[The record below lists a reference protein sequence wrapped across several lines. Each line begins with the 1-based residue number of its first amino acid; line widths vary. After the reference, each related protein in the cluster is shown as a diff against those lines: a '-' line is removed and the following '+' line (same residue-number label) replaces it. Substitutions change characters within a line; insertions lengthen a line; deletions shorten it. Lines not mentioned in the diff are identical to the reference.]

1 MLGFRNKKLQKR
13 FEQEALVHIDTCYR
27 FARSLCKDE
36 ADADDLVQE
45 TYLKALRA
53 FDSYQEGT
61 NCKAWLLRIMRNTF
75 INNVRAGQRGVRLDD
90 IPSYG
95 LLQAFENMGKSHK
108 NEEPEASVIRQATK
122 EDIEEA
128 LEKLPSEF
136 RSVIVLADVEGFSYK
151 EIADI
156 MGTPIGTVMS
166 RLFRARRMLR
176 DRLMAL
182 YGKDVIEA
190 EVPRVIRLQS
200 HGGEDDDM

>member
-13 FEQEALVHIDTCYR
+13 FEQEALVHIDACYR

-95 LLQAFENMGKSHK
+95 LLQAFENMGKSHR

-136 RSVIVLADVEGFSYK
+136 RSVIVLSDVEGFSYK

>member
-1 MLGFRNKKLQKR
+1 
-13 FEQEALVHIDTCYR
+13 
-27 FARSLCKDE
+27 
-36 ADADDLVQE
+36 
-45 TYLKALRA
+45 
-53 FDSYQEGT
+53 
-61 NCKAWLLRIMRNTF
+61 MRNTF

-136 RSVIVLADVEGFSYK
+136 RSVIVLSDVEGFSYK

-200 HGGEDDDM
+200 HGGEEDDM

>member
-13 FEQEALVHIDTCYR
+13 FEQEALVHIDACYR

-95 LLQAFENMGKSHK
+95 LLQAFENMGKSHRS
-108 NEEPEASVIRQATK
+108 EEPEASVIRQATK

-190 EVPRVIRLQS
+190 GVPRVIRLQS

>member
-1 MLGFRNKKLQKR
+1 MLGFKNKKLQKR
-13 FEQEALVHIDTCYR
+13 FEQEALVHIDACYR

-95 LLQAFENMGKSHK
+95 LLQAFENMGKSHR

-136 RSVIVLADVEGFSYK
+136 RSVIVLSDVEGFSYK

>member
-13 FEQEALVHIDTCYR
+13 FEQEALVHIDACYR

-75 INNVRAGQRGVRLDD
+75 INNVRVAQREVRLDD
-90 IPSYG
+90 ISSFG
-95 LLQAFENMGKSHK
+95 LLQSFEANGKSHSH
-108 NEEPEASVIRQATK
+108 EEPEASCIRKATK
-122 EDIEEA
+122 EDIEQA

-136 RSVIVLADVEGFSYK
+136 RSVLLLADVEGFSYK

-176 DRLMAL
+176 ERLMAL
-182 YGKDVIEA
+182 YGENVLEFCI
-190 EVPRVIRLQS
+190 PQVIRSQN
-200 HGGEDDDM
+200 HGGENDDL

>member
-1 MLGFRNKKLQKR
+1 MFGFKNKKLQKR
-13 FEQEALVHIDTCYR
+13 FEREALVHIDACYR
-27 FARSLCKDE
+27 FARSLCKNE

-75 INNVRAGQRGVRLDD
+75 INNMRVAQRGVCLED
-90 IPSYG
+90 ISNLG
-95 LLQAFENMGKSHK
+95 VLQAFENTGRSHQ
-108 NEEPEASVIRQATK
+108 NDEPEALAIRQATK

-128 LEKLPSEF
+128 MEKLPSDF
-136 RSVIVLADVEGFSYK
+136 RSVLVLADVEGFSYK

-166 RLFRARRMLR
+166 RLFRARKMLR
-176 DRLMAL
+176 EKLMAL
-182 YGKDVIEA
+182 YRKDLEPS
-190 EVPRVIRLQS
+190 VPRVISLQS
-200 HGGEDDDM
+200 HRDKDDDL